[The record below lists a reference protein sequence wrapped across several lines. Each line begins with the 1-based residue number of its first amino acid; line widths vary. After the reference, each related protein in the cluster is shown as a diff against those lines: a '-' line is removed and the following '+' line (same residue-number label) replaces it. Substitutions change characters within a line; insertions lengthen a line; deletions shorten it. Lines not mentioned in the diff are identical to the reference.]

1 MLKCL
6 LVSPLPGMKMP
17 KCREMSVLLGLCRA
31 EMFASAHRLTRG
43 EPGGYNYSAISN
55 NQGTGTENKETKQ
68 SLKPSVSHTF
78 QS

>member
-1 MLKCL
+1 
-6 LVSPLPGMKMP
+6 
-17 KCREMSVLLGLCRA
+17 
-31 EMFASAHRLTRG
+31 MFASAHRLTRG

-78 QS
+78 QSWPEQVISSRFKGW